1 MSAEDS
7 PVPAPAGNTGFV
19 ARIQNILLKPREEWE
34 VVAAENTP
42 PADLYRR
49 YVLALAAIGPVA
61 SLIGLW
67 AVGIGVSAGSL
78 GSFHFHMPFGRS
90 LLYAIIAYIL
100 ALGAV
105 YVLGLIIDFISP
117 NFGGEKNTQQAFKVA
132 VYSSIP
138 AWLGG
143 IFHIFPAISFIG
155 GIVGLYGLYLLYL
168 GVPALMK
175 VPRERALP
183 CTIVIIVAAI
193 VIYILIG
200 IIASAITFGGHVMFY
215 G

>member
-1 MSAEDS
+1 MSSEVSSSSSD
-7 PVPAPAGNTGFV
+7 GFI
-19 ARIQNILLKPREEWE
+19 ARIRNILLRPREEWE
-34 VVAAENTP
+34 RIAGEDTP
-42 PADLYRR
+42 PAALYRA
-49 YVLALAAIGPVA
+49 YVIPLAAIGPVA

-67 AVGIGVSAGSL
+67 AIGISL
-78 GSFHFHMPFGRS
+78 GILGGRIHMSFGRA
-90 LLYAIIAYIL
+90 LIYAVLAYVL
-100 ALGAV
+100 ALVAV
-105 YVLGLIIDFISP
+105 YVLGLVVDFVVP
-117 NFGGEKNTQQAFKVA
+117 NFGGEKNFPRAFKVA

-143 IFHIFPAISFIG
+143 IFHLFSAVAFIG
-155 GIVGLYGLYLLYL
+155 GLVGLYGLYLLYL

-183 CTIVIIVAAI
+183 CTVVIIVAAI

-200 IIASAITFGGHVMFY
+200 IVAGAVTFGGHVMFY

>member
-1 MSAEDS
+1 MPIEAS
-7 PVPAPAGNTGFV
+7 PVPAGSRGFV
-19 ARIQNILLKPREEWE
+19 ARIQNILVKPREEWE
-34 VVAAENTP
+34 VIAGENTP
-42 PADLYRR
+42 PATLYPR
-49 YVLALAAIGPVA
+49 YVLPLAAIGPVA

-67 AVGIGVSAGSL
+67 AIGIGVSAGIL
-78 GSFHFHMPFGRS
+78 GSVYVHIPFGRA
-90 LLYAIIAYIL
+90 LLYAIILYIM

-105 YVLGLIIDFISP
+105 YVLGLIISYVSP
-117 NFGGEKNTQQAFKVA
+117 NFGGEKNFQQAFKVA

-143 IFHIFPAISFIG
+143 IFNLFHVIAFIG
-155 GIVGLYGLYLLYL
+155 GLIGLYGLYLLYL

-193 VIYILIG
+193 IIYILIV
-200 IIASAITFGGHVMFY
+200 IIASAITFGGHILY
-215 G
+215 

>member
-1 MSAEDS
+1 MSTEVISARTS
-7 PVPAPAGNTGFV
+7 GFV
-19 ARIQNILLKPREEWE
+19 ARIRNILLRPREEWTRIAGE
-34 VVAAENTP
+34 DTP
-42 PADLYRR
+42 PAVLYRG
-49 YVLALAAIGPVA
+49 YVLPLAAIGPVA

-67 AVGIGVSAGSL
+67 AIGVSL
-78 GSFHFHMPFGRS
+78 GVLGGRFHMPFGRV
-90 LLYAIIAYIL
+90 LIYAVIAYIL
-100 ALGAV
+100 ALVAV
-105 YVLGLIIDFISP
+105 YVLGLVIDFVVP
-117 NFGGEKNTQQAFKVA
+117 NFGGEKDFPQAFKLA

-143 IFHIFPAISFIG
+143 IFHLFFAVAFIG
-155 GIVGLYGLYLLYL
+155 GLIGLYGLYLLYL

-183 CTIVIIVAAI
+183 CAVVIILAAI

-200 IIASAITFGGHVMFY
+200 IIASAITFGGHVMYY

>member
-1 MSAEDS
+1 MPIEAS
-7 PVPAPAGNTGFV
+7 PVSAGSRGFV
-19 ARIQNILLKPREEWE
+19 ARIQNILVKPREEWE
-34 VVAAENTP
+34 VIAVENTP
-42 PADLYRR
+42 PAVLYPR
-49 YVLALAAIGPVA
+49 YVLPLAAIGPVA

-67 AVGIGVSAGSL
+67 AVGRSYGIL
-78 GSFHFHMPFGRS
+78 YYHTPFGRA

-105 YVLGLIIDFISP
+105 YVLWLIIDYVSP

-143 IFHIFPAISFIG
+143 IFNLFPVIAFIG
-155 GIVGLYGLYLLYL
+155 GLIGLYGLYLLYL

-183 CTIVIIVAAI
+183 CMIVIIVAAI
-193 VIYILIG
+193 IIYILIV
-200 IIASAITFGGHVMFY
+200 IIASAIAFGGGRILY
-215 G
+215 

>member
-1 MSAEDS
+1 MPAEDGS
-7 PVPAPAGNTGFV
+7 AQVETSGFV

-34 VVAAENTP
+34 VIAGEDTSPAE
-42 PADLYRR
+42 LYRR

-67 AVGIGVSAGSL
+67 AVGVGISAGSL
-78 GSFHFHMPFGRS
+78 GSFHFHMPFGRA
-90 LLYAIIAYIL
+90 LLYAVIAYLL

-105 YVLGLIIDFISP
+105 YLLGLVIDYISP
-117 NFGGEKNTQQAFKVA
+117 NFGGEKNFQQAFKVA
-132 VYSSIP
+132 VYASIP
-138 AWLGG
+138 AWLGA
-143 IFHIFPAISFIG
+143 IFHIFPAIAFIG

-183 CTIVIIVAAI
+183 CTVVIIVAAI
-193 VIYILIG
+193 VIYILIA
-200 IIASAITFGGHVMFY
+200 ILASAIVFGGHGMYY